1 MKTNLRQHLLA
12 STLLVGA
19 AAFATPAMAQDTQSV
34 DPTAS
39 PPTGPVEAQPTPSVS
54 SEGEDVQ
61 SGGDIIVT
69 GSRIPQPNLESA
81 APVTVVSDQ
90 DVKLSGS
97 TRIED
102 VLNQLP
108 SVGAAQASGVSNGAT
123 GTAEVDLRY
132 LGAKRSLVLVNG
144 RRLMPGDPNSSN
156 QSADLNVIPSALIR
170 RAEVLTGGASSVYGA
185 DAVAGVVNFIMDT
198 SFEGVR
204 FDGNYSVWQH
214 KQDNPFVGTC
224 GSVQASSGCTAAG
237 QKLFMNDII
246 DARGFPRPTG
256 STTDGRSFDGT
267 ITIGAGFDDG
277 RGHAVAYFGYRNT
290 KPVLQSKR
298 DYSACVL
305 QNQTNGNPR
314 CGGSA
319 TANPGTAVIF
329 GQYTTTTANG
339 ATITA
344 TTSTLAALGPGTITG
359 GQNLYNFAP
368 LNYFQRPDER
378 YIAGAFADYEIS
390 PAFKPYLEFMF
401 MDDRTLAQIAPS
413 GDFGNTLTINCD
425 NPFLSQAQF
434 DAICGVV
441 GQDLGN
447 GGNANLG
454 RPINLINGFLGNFP
468 LAIGAPFNPNPG
480 AAPIDFFDAR
490 GNTYNQAFFQ
500 LLRRNTEGGPRI
512 SDLRHQA
519 WRGVLG
525 MRGDLSPAFAYD
537 GYFQYGRT
545 NYTQVYKNE
554 FSISRLNRALN
565 VVNVDATGAVV
576 PVGTAGSTIVCR
588 SVLDASDP
596 NCVPYD
602 PFGAAPSAA
611 AVNYLNIFGVIQGV
625 TSEQIANFNVTG
637 QLGEM
642 GFQTPWAEDGVGV
655 NVGVEYRRES
665 LELNPDQS
673 FQTGDL
679 AGQGAPTLPVSG
691 NFKVWE
697 LFGEMQVP
705 IVQNSFIDELTLS
718 AGYRKS
724 WYKVSNGRKYDTDT
738 YKLALE
744 FAPVRD
750 IRFRGSYNRAV
761 RAPNIQELFAP
772 QFVGL
777 DGSTDPCASL
787 EAGDTQSLGCQ
798 AQGLG
803 PTQSPAANPA
813 GQYNGLLGG
822 NPNLTPE
829 KGTTKT
835 LGVVL
840 QPSFIPRLALTVDYW
855 DIKLKNAIQGL
866 GADAILKTCIADT
879 TATFV
884 SPACDLIQRDP
895 AGSIWLTPGGFVS
908 DLPLNTAKMNNRGW
922 DFNAS
927 YSHPLFSLGNL
938 SWSFVGTLMRKA
950 RVDNGLSEPYDC
962 VGYYGP
968 TCSGGTV
975 AASAP
980 IPKWR
985 HKLRASWQA
994 PFGLG
999 LSAQWRYVGKVKA
1012 ETLQDNATLQGDFN
1026 YDPGLHV
1033 KAQNYIDV
1041 SATYTL
1047 LDRINLRAGINN
1059 LFDNDPPLITG
1070 GNANRDGSNLCPA
1083 GPCNGN
1089 TYPGTWDSLGR
1100 LLWVGATIDFLPPK
1114 KAPLAPEPVV
1124 AAPPPPPPAPPATQ
1138 TCPDGSVILATE
1150 TCPVPPPPPPP
1161 PPPAPERG

>member
-1 MKTNLRQHLLA
+1 L
-12 STLLVGA
+12 
-19 AAFATPAMAQDTQSV
+19 
-34 DPTAS
+34 
-39 PPTGPVEAQPTPSVS
+39 PTPSVS
-54 SEGEDVQ
+54 AEGEDVDT
-61 SGGDIIVT
+61 GGDIIVT
-69 GSRIPQPNLESA
+69 GSRIPQPNLDSA

-144 RRLMPGDPNSSN
+144 RRLMPGDPNSTN
-156 QSADLNVIPSALIR
+156 QSADLNTIPAALIK

-204 FDGNYSVWQH
+204 FDGNYSIWQH
-214 KQDNPFVGTC
+214 KQDNP
-224 GSVQASSGCTAAG
+224 SVSGG
-237 QKLFMNDII
+237 LNIGDII
-246 DARGFPRPTG
+246 AARQAVAGSEQFPLPTG
-256 STTDGRSFDGT
+256 STTDGRAFDGT
-267 ITIGAGFDDG
+267 VTIGAGFDDG
-277 RGHAVAYFGYRNT
+277 RGHAVAYFGYRNV
-290 KPVLQSKR
+290 KPVLQGSR
-298 DYSACVL
+298 DFSACVL
-305 QNQTNGNPR
+305 QNTGAGVPR

-329 GQYTTTTANG
+329 TDG
-339 ATITA
+339 
-344 TTSTLAALGPGTITG
+344 TSTVAALGPGTLTPNA
-359 GQNLYNFAP
+359 QNLYNFAP

-425 NPFLSQAQF
+425 NPLLSQEQF
-434 DAICGVV
+434 DVICGNP
-441 GQDLGN
+441 Q
-447 GGNANLG
+447 
-454 RPINLINGFLGNFP
+454 NLINGFLGNFP
-468 LAIGAPFNPNPG
+468 LAAGAPFNPDNA
-480 AAPIDFFDAR
+480 AAPIDFFDSR

-525 MRGDLSPAFAYD
+525 MRGDLSPAFSYD
-537 GYFQYGRT
+537 TYFQYGRT

-554 FSISRLNRALN
+554 FSIARMNRALN
-565 VVNVDATGAVV
+565 VVNVDASGAVV
-576 PVGTAGSTIVCR
+576 PVGTPGSNIVCR

-596 NCVPYD
+596 NCVPWD
-602 PFGAAPSAA
+602 VFGAAPSDA
-611 AVNYLNIFGVIQGV
+611 AVNYLNIFGVIQGI

-637 QLGEM
+637 LLGEY
-642 GFQTPWAEDGVGV
+642 GWKTPWAEDGVAI
-655 NVGVEYRRES
+655 NAGVEYRRES

-697 LFGEMQVP
+697 VFGEMQVP
-705 IVQNSFIDELTLS
+705 IVQDSFIDELTFS

-724 WYKVSNGRKYDTDT
+724 WYSTSNDRKYDTDT

-744 FAPVRD
+744 FAPIRD

-777 DGSTDPCASL
+777 DGSNDPCAKVIT
-787 EAGDTQSLGCQ
+787 ATDYGCL
-798 AQGLG
+798 AQGLVVG
-803 PTQSPAANPA
+803 QSPSANPA

-840 QPSFIPRLALTVDYW
+840 QPTFLPRFALTIDWW
-855 DIKLKNAIQGL
+855 DIKLKDAIQGL
-866 GADAILKTCIADT
+866 GADAILNTCVAQS
-879 TATFV
+879 TATFT
-884 SPACDLIQRDP
+884 SPACDLVNRDP
-895 AGSIWLTPGGFVS
+895 AGSIWLTSGGFVT
-908 DLPLNTAKMNNRGW
+908 DTPLNTAKMNNRGF

-927 YSHPLFSLGNL
+927 YSHPLFNFGNI
-938 SWSFVGTLMRKA
+938 SWSFVGTLMKKA

-980 IPKWR
+980 IPEWR
-985 HKLRASWQA
+985 HKMRASWQA

-999 LSAQWRYVGKVKA
+999 LSLQWRHVGKVKA
-1012 ETLQDNATLQGDFN
+1012 ETLQDNETVGGEFN
-1026 YDPGLHV
+1026 YDPGLNV
-1033 KAQNYIDV
+1033 KSQNYFDI
-1041 SATYTL
+1041 STTFSL
-1047 LDRINLRAGINN
+1047 MDRINLRAGINN

-1070 GNANRDGSNLCPA
+1070 GNAGRGGSNLCPA

-1089 TYPGTWDSLGR
+1089 TYPGTWDALGR
-1100 LLWVGATIDFLPPK
+1100 LLWVGATIDFIPPK
-1114 KAPLAPEPVV
+1114 KAPMVPPPV
-1124 AAPPPPPPAPPATQ
+1124 AAPPPPPPPPPATQ

-1150 TCPVPPPPPPP
+1150 ACPVPPPPPPP